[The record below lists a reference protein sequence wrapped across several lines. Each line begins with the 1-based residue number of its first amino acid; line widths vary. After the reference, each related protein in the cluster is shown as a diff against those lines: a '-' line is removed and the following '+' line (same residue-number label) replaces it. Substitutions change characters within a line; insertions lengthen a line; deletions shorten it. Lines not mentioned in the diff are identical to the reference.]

1 MTVSLGWLFA
11 LAGTVVYSG
20 EFIASMGAAAT
31 GYHPEHWHV
40 YLLGVASLVVSA
52 LLNTVWIRVLPV
64 LTKFMVFFVNI
75 VAIFIFVTI
84 LVKTH
89 PKAAAKTVFVDVVNE
104 TGWSSDGLV
113 FLIALLP
120 GVSLISLFDG
130 AAHLAEELPR
140 PDKQVPQVMILT
152 NLLNA
157 FTVIVMLL
165 ALLFCLTKPENLLEP
180 LAGLPI
186 LQLCW
191 DAWPSV
197 GFVTTV
203 AVCYSI
209 VQILAC
215 MCILFASSRLL
226 WSFAKTGA
234 FPFSKWM
241 SRVDGE
247 YKVPANAVYVTA
259 LLAAL
264 ITLLVLGSSTVL
276 NALFGSAVILMA
288 IAYSTPIILLL
299 MKGRSVLPEGR
310 SLNLGRLGT
319 VVNIAALCWIALIT
333 VSLSFPTYMPVT
345 KNTMNWAAPFAIGCL
360 VLVFINWFFCR
371 KSYRLLH
378 GLYVEGLHGAV
389 PAGLEAGK

>member
-1 MTVSLGWLFA
+1 MSVSLGWLFA
-11 LAGTVVYSG
+11 LSGTVVYSG
-20 EFIASMGAAAT
+20 EFIASMGAVAT
-31 GYHPEHWHV
+31 GYIPQQWHI
-40 YLLGVASLVVSA
+40 YLLGVASVVVASA
-52 LLNTVWIRVLPV
+52 LNTVWIRILPA

-75 VAIFIFVTI
+75 VAIFIFIT
-84 LVKTH
+84 LLAKTH
-89 PKAAAKTVFVDVVNE
+89 PKASAKSVFVDVVNE

-152 NLLNA
+152 NILNA
-157 FTVIVMLL
+157 ISVIVMLIV
-165 ALLFCLTKPENLLEP
+165 LLFCLTHPETLLEP
-180 LAGLPI
+180 IAGLPI
-186 LQLCW
+186 IQLCW

-203 AVCYSI
+203 ALCYSI

-215 MCILFASSRLL
+215 MSILFASSRLF

-234 FPFSKWM
+234 FPFSRWM
-241 SRVDGE
+241 SQVDRRF
-247 YKVPANAVYVTA
+247 KVPANAVNVTA
-259 LLAAL
+259 VLASL

-299 MKGRSVLPEGR
+299 LKGRSVLPESR
-310 SLNLGRLGT
+310 SFSLGRLGP
-319 VVNIAALCWIALIT
+319 VVNVMALCWIALIS
-333 VSLSFPTYMPVT
+333 VFLSFPIYKPVT
-345 KNTMNWAAPFAIGCL
+345 ADTMNWAAPFALGCLAL
-360 VLVFINWFFCR
+360 VLVNWFFCK

-389 PAGLEAGK
+389 LAGLESGK